1 MGKEI
6 KQRVIDILDRTFQVL
21 DRCYF
26 GNDEATCM
34 TDMGTGSRLIFPCYS
49 NGERRV
55 SEQELRF
62 LFVEQL
68 NAYCRETGWKAFY
81 SVETPTILKY
91 RFPKKEDPKQ
101 IEDGRSAMI
110 DLCIHN
116 EKGARICLIEFK
128 ALNPERSCYKKDFL
142 KLSKENGLAFF
153 VQFLEKQD
161 CKIMKNIVEKKIGNS
176 LLGNINYVCHTVT
189 SKYSGTQYI
198 SSEKINKEG
207 WKEISE

>member
-1 MGKEI
+1 MSKEI

-34 TDMGTGSRLIFPCYS
+34 TDMEAGSKLIFPCYS

-62 LFVEQL
+62 LFVEQF
-68 NAYCRETGWKAFY
+68 NVYCKETGWKAFY
-81 SVETPTILKY
+81 SIETPTRLKY
-91 RFPKKEDPKQ
+91 RFPKKEAPEQ

-110 DLCIHN
+110 DLCIHD

-128 ALNPERSCYKKDFL
+128 ALNPEQSCYRKDFL
-142 KLSKENGLAFF
+142 KLNKERGLSFF
-153 VQFLEKQD
+153 VQLLEKQD
-161 CKIMKNIVEKKIGNS
+161 CKTMKNIVETKIGNS
-176 LLGNINYVCHTVT
+176 LFGKINYVCHTVT

-198 SSEKINKEG
+198 SPEKINKDG